1 MKKLILFGA
10 ACAVLFSV
18 FSCTKGDI
26 SSFMTVTGE
35 RAEIDLDKAFS
46 SADVHDAIASGTESG
61 VKYYYLKGDYSKLG
75 IDGQGSNPFA
85 GSTAETIDF
94 SGVYGWDELHV
105 LWDFI
110 DDEYKDEA
118 VTFSGAGFR
127 EGAFR
132 NTLSEFAC
140 LRRVILPESVTVLSE
155 GVFYGCPS
163 LVSVEASGAKV
174 IDMEAFSGCASLR
187 NISCPDVEM
196 IGPLVFQGCESLT
209 EVEMPLL
216 EYAASNAFSGSFL
229 VKAYFP
235 CLKDMGS
242 RNGSVAF
249 NDCPKLES
257 IDLPSLETVR
267 TGAITGCPS
276 LSQVSLS
283 GVKRVEKCF
292 ISNLDS
298 DIKTG
303 LRRLE
308 LSSEGD
314 IDVAEN
320 AFEWIDTENCT
331 LVLNKDKM
339 PGGGASPEADS
350 ENGIWAGE
358 QWKEIVFE

>member
-35 RAEIDLDKAFS
+35 RAEIDLDKVS
-46 SADVHDAIASGTESG
+46 SAGDVHDAVVSGTESG

-75 IDGQGSNPFA
+75 IDGPGSNPFA
-85 GSTAETIDF
+85 GSTAETVDF
-94 SGVYGWDELHV
+94 SGVSGWEKLHV
-105 LWDFI
+105 SWDFI
-110 DDEYKDEA
+110 DNDYQDDT
-118 VTFSGAGFR
+118 VSFDGAGL
-127 EGAFR
+127 GKAAFY
-132 NTLSEFAC
+132 NELLEFAY
-140 LRRVILPESVTVLSE
+140 LRHAVLPESVTVLSE
-155 GVFYGCPS
+155 SVFSGCPS
-163 LVSVEASGAKV
+163 LSSIEAPGAMA
-174 IDMEAFSGCASLR
+174 IDREAFSGCVSLR
-187 NISCPDVEM
+187 SLSCPDVEM
-196 IGPLVFQGCESLT
+196 IGSLVFQGCESLT

-235 CLKDMGS
+235 RLKDMGS

-276 LSQVSLS
+276 LSLVSLS

-292 ISNLDS
+292 ISNIDS

-308 LSSEGD
+308 LSAEGD

-339 PGGGASPEADS
+339 PGGGAIPEADS